1 MERETGHVV
10 KALGRPR
17 AWILGGRGGRRESG
31 LESPGIRNRGSREN
45 GETISACLPRQ
56 ATPI

>member
-1 MERETGHVV
+1 MV